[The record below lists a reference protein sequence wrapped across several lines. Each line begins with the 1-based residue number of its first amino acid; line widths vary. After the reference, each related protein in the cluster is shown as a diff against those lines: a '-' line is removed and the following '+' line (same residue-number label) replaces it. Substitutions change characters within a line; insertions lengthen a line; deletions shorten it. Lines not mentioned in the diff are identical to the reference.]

1 MKKSYA
7 ASIIL
12 GTVCGFMAVITS
24 PLHPIACPFLIIGY
38 LFFILYPV
46 ANYIEEKGVPKWVYE
61 LLHYRESENS
71 FRISS
76 ISLFTD
82 EVIAEAIALP
92 SC

>member
-46 ANYIEEKGVPKWVYE
+46 ANYIEKKGVPKWVYE
-61 LLHYRESENS
+61 LLHYEES
-71 FRISS
+71 
-76 ISLFTD
+76 D
-82 EVIAEAIALP
+82 EEEEDND
-92 SC
+92 

>member
-46 ANYIEEKGVPKWVYE
+46 ANYIEEKGVPK
-61 LLHYRESENS
+61 
-71 FRISS
+71 
-76 ISLFTD
+76 
-82 EVIAEAIALP
+82 
-92 SC
+92 